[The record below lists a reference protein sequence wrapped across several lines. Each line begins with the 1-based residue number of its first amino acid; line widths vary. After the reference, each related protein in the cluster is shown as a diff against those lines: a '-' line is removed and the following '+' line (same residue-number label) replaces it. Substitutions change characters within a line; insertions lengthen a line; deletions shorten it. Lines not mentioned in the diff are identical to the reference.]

1 MRPWAFP
8 VVGLLAGLAL
18 TGCATDGPPA
28 DPAAQALSNVGAL
41 VARLPD
47 NLGNFR
53 RGGTTLLNEPT
64 PGGQEIAYATANRA
78 IAGYVQVIPRLQPM
92 TDDDAAAELQR
103 FVSDTTA
110 NTPMHRRLRPRQ
122 AVNLPEAQPA
132 LRCNELDGTFGRQA
146 VESLAC
152 VGAFGGQMV
161 RLRVSHI
168 RREGRMA
175 EARDFASLLATT
187 LR

>member
-1 MRPWAFP
+1 MRL
-8 VVGLLAGLAL
+8 GAL
-18 TGCATDGPPA
+18 FLMGAALVGCAAEGPPA
-28 DPAAQALSNVGAL
+28 DPAASALNSVGAL

-47 NLGNFR
+47 TIGNFR
-53 RGGTTLLNEPT
+53 RGGTTILNEPS
-64 PGGQEIAYATANRA
+64 PGGQEIAYATASRA
-78 IAGYVQVIPRLQPM
+78 IAGYVQVIPRPEPLVESAVPE
-92 TDDDAAAELQR
+92 ALQR
-103 FVSDTTA
+103 FVSDTTG

-122 AVNLPEAQPA
+122 ALGLPESQPL

-161 RLRVSHI
+161 RLRISHV

-175 EARDFASLLATT
+175 EARAFAEQLAQT